1 MKKILGILILALFT
15 LPTPSQADDIRDLQ
29 IEGMSIGDSLL
40 DYFTEK
46 EIKNGQ
52 FRMFKSKKYITTQ
65 LLGNFEMYDTAEAAF
80 KNGDKDYKIV
90 SLGGGIYFSEN
101 FNFCFKKRDEV
112 VGEIK
117 LLFDEGVVNTD
128 EDVHAADKT
137 GKSKF
142 YRTSIALSANSKYH
156 EIQINCTNWSKK
168 MEKEYTDNLSIVI
181 QTDAYNDF
189 LHNEAYK

>member
-1 MKKILGILILALFT
+1 MKKLSTYLFLILFSFQT
-15 LPTPSQADDIRDLQ
+15 LSQADDIRDLQ

-40 DYFTEK
+40 NYFTKK

-52 FRMFKSKKYITTQ
+52 YRLFKSKKYITTQ

-80 KNGDKDYKIV
+80 KNRDKDYKIV

-101 FNFCFKKRDEV
+101 FNSCFKKRDEIV
-112 VGEIK
+112 SEIK
-117 LLFDEGVVNTD
+117 LLFDEGIVNTD
-128 EDVHAADKT
+128 EGVHLGDKT

-142 YRTSIALSANSKYH
+142 YRTSIALSTNSKYH
-156 EIQINCTNWSKK
+156 EIQINCINWSKK
-168 MEKEYTDNLSIVI
+168 MEKKYQDNLSIVI

>member
-1 MKKILGILILALFT
+1 MKRLSLYLFFLLFT
-15 LPTPSQADDIRDLQ
+15 LQVPSQADDIRDLQ

-40 DYFTEK
+40 NYFTEK

-52 FRMFKSKKYITTQ
+52 YRLFKSKKYVTTQ
-65 LLGNFEMYDTAEAAF
+65 LIGNFEMYDTAEAAF
-80 KNGDKDYKIV
+80 KNRDKDYKIV
-90 SLGGGIYFSEN
+90 SLAGGIYFLKN
-101 FNFCFKKRDEV
+101 FNSCFKKRDEIV
-112 VGEIK
+112 DEIK
-117 LLFDEGVVNTD
+117 LLFDEGIVNTD
-128 EDVHAADKT
+128 EDVHPADKT

-142 YRTSIALSANSKYH
+142 YRTSIALNANSRYH